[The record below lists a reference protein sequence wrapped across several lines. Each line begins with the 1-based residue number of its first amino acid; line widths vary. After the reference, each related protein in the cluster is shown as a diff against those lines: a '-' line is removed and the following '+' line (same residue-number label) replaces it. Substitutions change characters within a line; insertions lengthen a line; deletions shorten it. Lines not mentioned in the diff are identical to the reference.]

1 MSLNKEFIPLPS
13 TNGVYGINRDGSI
26 KRLKTGQGTS
36 GNCLKVYCESN
47 GYKRVRICL
56 YGKTELRYIHRLLA
70 EVFLDNPENKP
81 CVNHIDGNKLNNT
94 LINLEW
100 VSYSENTQ
108 HAVKA
113 GLHKIGEDC
122 YNYKH
127 GKYSRHSKGDK
138 NV

>member
-1 MSLNKEFIPLPS
+1 MLDKEFIPVPS
-13 TNGVYGINRDGSI
+13 TNGIYGINMNGDV
-26 KRLKTGQGTS
+26 KRLKIGQGTNGS
-36 GNCLKVYCESN
+36 FLKFYCESN
-47 GYKRVRICL
+47 GYRRVRICL
-56 YGKTELRYIHRLLA
+56 HGKTELRYIHRLLA
-70 EVFLDNPENKP
+70 EVFLDNPEDKP
-81 CVNHIDGNKLNNT
+81 CVNHIDGNKLNNE

-127 GKYSRHSKGDK
+127 GKYSKHAKGE
-138 NV
+138 

>member
-1 MSLNKEFIPLPS
+1 MISISINNKSKPF
-13 TNGVYGINRDGSI
+13 
-26 KRLKTGQGTS
+26 
-36 GNCLKVYCESN
+36 
-47 GYKRVRICL
+47 RV
-56 YGKTELRYIHRLLA
+56 HRLLA
-70 EVFLDNPENKP
+70 MTFIQNIKCYEYI
-81 CVNHIDGNKLNNT
+81 NHIDGNKLNNE

-108 HAVKA
+108 HAIKT

-127 GKYSRHSKGDK
+127 GKYSRHTKGEQ